1 MPADLYP
8 YGNNPLENAQ
18 SIVTRLPVFR
28 DFCAK
33 NSPRRGGSVPR
44 GIERKVFLKEGKLY
58 DEDYRI
64 LSRSSLIGGR
74 ANPIREILLSGAD
87 NIYCFGSPDKST
99 KEFLKKYYGE
109 KVVFC

>member
-18 SIVTRLPVFR
+18 SIVTRLPVFC

-44 GIERKVFLKEGKLY
+44 GIERKVFLKEAGSFFSYYNSVIYLY
-58 DEDYRI
+58 LLLFLLLVCVENTVFLWYSDCI
-64 LSRSSLIGGR
+64 NVSR
-74 ANPIREILLSGAD
+74 
-87 NIYCFGSPDKST
+87 F
-99 KEFLKKYYGE
+99 KK
-109 KVVFC
+109 

>member
-33 NSPRRGGSVPR
+33 NSPRREGSVPR
-44 GIERKVFLKEGKLY
+44 GIERKVFLKEAGSFFSYYNSVIYLY
-58 DEDYRI
+58 F
-64 LSRSSLIGGR
+64 
-74 ANPIREILLSGAD
+74 LL
-87 NIYCFGSPDKST
+87 
-99 KEFLKKYYGE
+99 FL
-109 KVVFC
+109 

>member
-33 NSPRRGGSVPR
+33 IPLGEGEYTEGDREKSIFERGG
-44 GIERKVFLKEGKLY
+44 FLFQ
-58 DEDYRI
+58 
-64 LSRSSLIGGR
+64 
-74 ANPIREILLSGAD
+74 LL
-87 NIYCFGSPDKST
+87 
-99 KEFLKKYYGE
+99 
-109 KVVFC
+109 